1 MSRLGPRLL
10 LLTLAVLVGIF
21 IHKRTVL
28 DLQECIRGS
37 AQQIKLTSHTQKAT
51 LRTLVPPEDVS
62 RLKVLLIGDIHS
74 QLRNIEM
81 LVDELVL
88 LAGDLVSIPGVD
100 LAGWTQSGV
109 ASARS
114 AAWLPTIA
122 AELKLLQQLV
132 PADKLYWVPGNHDP
146 PQLFDAD
153 NKIQG
158 NMHGRSAIIADG
170 LRLVGWGGATRA
182 VQRDTL
188 SQAERV
194 SWDGFPWLTEQA
206 AANSLSE
213 LSGLT
218 VEGEQQLMLTH
229 CGPRGSGTTSIQ
241 RDAEA
246 YPIESGSTSL
256 QTLVKAHAETLVGVL
271 HGHTHVAGGR
281 SSVGFVP
288 VLNGGP
294 LKDGEYAILTL
305 LRSSEAYRVPA
316 TASGPAIPT
325 VVLDDGQEGVVA
337 STLVDEGLW
346 SIRLTSG
353 ETVMLPKQSFVF
365 KRSLGV
371 DRRALSRSQ
380 QLKWRISSFDQRRL
394 PNFLGQASMACDPAG
409 NLWCQQFL

>member
-1 MSRLGPRLL
+1 MSRLGPLLL

-21 IHKRTVL
+21 VHKRTIL
-28 DLQECIRGS
+28 DLQRCIRGS

-51 LRTLVPPEDVS
+51 LRPRVPPEDVS

-194 SWDGFPWLTEQA
+194 S
-206 AANSLSE
+206 
-213 LSGLT
+213 
-218 VEGEQQLMLTH
+218 
-229 CGPRGSGTTSIQ
+229 
-241 RDAEA
+241 
-246 YPIESGSTSL
+246 
-256 QTLVKAHAETLVGVL
+256 
-271 HGHTHVAGGR
+271 
-281 SSVGFVP
+281 
-288 VLNGGP
+288 
-294 LKDGEYAILTL
+294 
-305 LRSSEAYRVPA
+305 
-316 TASGPAIPT
+316 
-325 VVLDDGQEGVVA
+325 
-337 STLVDEGLW
+337 
-346 SIRLTSG
+346 
-353 ETVMLPKQSFVF
+353 
-365 KRSLGV
+365 
-371 DRRALSRSQ
+371 
-380 QLKWRISSFDQRRL
+380 
-394 PNFLGQASMACDPAG
+394 
-409 NLWCQQFL
+409 